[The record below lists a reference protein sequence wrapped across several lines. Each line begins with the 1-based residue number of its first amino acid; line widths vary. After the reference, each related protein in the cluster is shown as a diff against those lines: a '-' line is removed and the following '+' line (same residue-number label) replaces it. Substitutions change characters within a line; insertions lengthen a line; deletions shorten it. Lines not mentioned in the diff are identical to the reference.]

1 MPLFFLLKIKK
12 GVEHCNVVYIESV
25 RNWQSIYYYVRLDM
39 VFNSL
44 MKFFAYENKDIVF
57 NSEYLFCIVFPY
69 AICYQ
74 LEIFLN

>member
-12 GVEHCNVVYIESV
+12 GVEHCNVVYIESL

-44 MKFFAYENKDIVF
+44 MKFFAYENKDIVV